1 MVTTPAAYRIR
12 GAVPYLMN
20 RVVHRMND
28 ELHARLREQ
37 RLSFQHW
44 RVLALLAD
52 AGPSTI
58 AELAEYAVIP
68 HSTLSRVLDRMQDHG
83 LLKRTGSRED
93 RRVARIVLTAAG
105 RKRYLGALEA
115 TRAVNAHAF
124 AGIAKAE
131 MAMLDRVLE
140 RVAQNLAGARANTGT
155 RAGKSA

>member
-1 MVTTPAAYRIR
+1 MTRTAAAYRIR

-68 HSTLSRVLDRMQDHG
+68 HSTLSRVLDRMQEQG
-83 LLKRTGSRED
+83 LVRRTGSRED
-93 RRVARIVLTAAG
+93 RRVARIVLTPAG
-105 RKRYLGALEA
+105 RRRYLGALEA
-115 TRAVNAHAF
+115 TRAVNDHAF
-124 AGIAKAE
+124 AGMRRAE
-131 MAMLDRVLE
+131 VATLGRLLE
-140 RVAQNLAGARANTGT
+140 LVARNLSGSRTGK
-155 RAGKSA
+155 RG

>member
-1 MVTTPAAYRIR
+1 MPRNAAAYRIR

-68 HSTLSRVLDRMQDHG
+68 HSTLSRVLDRMQDNG

-93 RRVARIVLTAAG
+93 RRVARIVLTPAG
-105 RKRYLGALEA
+105 RRRYLGALEA
-115 TRAVNAHAF
+115 TRAVNEHAF
-124 AGIAKAE
+124 AGIGRAE
-131 MAMLDRVLE
+131 MATLGRLLGRVSL
-140 RVAQNLAGARANTGT
+140 NLAGAQAKKG
-155 RAGKSA
+155 A

>member
-1 MVTTPAAYRIR
+1 MATPPATYRIR
-12 GAVPYLMN
+12 AAVPYLMN
-20 RVVHRMND
+20 RVVHQMND

-68 HSTLSRVLDRMQDHG
+68 HSPLSRVLDRMQDHG

-93 RRVARIVLTAAG
+93 KRVARIVLTAAG
-105 RKRYLGALEA
+105 RKRYLGALAA
-115 TRAVNAHAF
+115 TREVNEQAF
-124 AGIAKAE
+124 AGIPRAE
-131 MAMLDRVLE
+131 LAALGRLLGQ
-140 RVAQNLAGARANTGT
+140 VAQNLASTQAEKGA
-155 RAGKSA
+155 